1 MANDDLGAPRTG
13 DGPGCRRLGRR
24 QAEFPAD
31 VSAAVAARALVRE
44 VCAAWGLWDVVD
56 EAVLVVSELV
66 SNAVDHARSA
76 SRVMLSLDGRRLTI
90 AVRDSCV
97 CEPPRPQPL
106 KPAGTRGRGLS
117 IVSAVSGAWGVE
129 EHADGKTIWAVLTA
143 PDHRG

>member
-1 MANDDLGAPRTG
+1 
-13 DGPGCRRLGRR
+13 
-24 QAEFPAD
+24 

-76 SRVMLSLDGRRLTI
+76 SRVMLSLDGRGLTI

-97 CEPPRPQPL
+97 CEPPRPRPL
-106 KPAGTRGRGLS
+106 KPAGTRGRGLF
-117 IVSAVSGAWGVE
+117 IVSAVSSAWGVE

-143 PDHRG
+143 PDQRG

>member
-1 MANDDLGAPRTG
+1 MASDDLGAPIKS
-13 DGPGCRRLGRR
+13 DGQGCRRWGRR

-44 VCAAWGLWDVVD
+44 VCAAWGRWDVVD

-76 SRVMLSLDGRRLTI
+76 SWVMLSLDGRGLTI

-97 CEPPRPQPL
+97 CEPPRPQLL
-106 KPAGTRGRGLS
+106 KPAGTRGRGLF
-117 IVSAVSGAWGVE
+117 IVSAVSSA
-129 EHADGKTIWAVLTA
+129 
-143 PDHRG
+143 